1 MPRKPARL
9 EVGYLPDP
17 TWTRGP
23 VLLTM
28 HDSACAKEL
37 VARVREESL
46 PGWEIESH
54 GEVVA
59 FSLEI
64 ARPEDETA
72 RIKAVLALGDVLVKY
87 TLARPV
93 ALAEWAVLP
102 SRRANRWSR
111 DVAAAEIRL
120 SVLRS
125 AAAPIFDHIR
135 TGSWPVA
142 DRGTFEAYHFALSVR
157 QRAIIGPLINAHYNP
172 PCSIY
177 DESGLDLPTL
187 DALAQSLETAG
198 WLKLSTPYA
207 SQAGPTWRKGM
218 IQSTYSADFGPM
230 LARPRGPALRSE
242 ELIFD
247 R

>member
-1 MPRKPARL
+1 
-9 EVGYLPDP
+9 
-17 TWTRGP
+17 
-23 VLLTM
+23 M
-28 HDSACAKEL
+28 HDADAAKEL
-37 VARVREESL
+37 VARVREEAL
-46 PGWEIESH
+46 PGWEIESAR
-54 GEVVA
+54 EVVA
-59 FSLEI
+59 FALEI
-64 ARPEDETA
+64 GNPDNEQA

-93 ALAEWAVLP
+93 RLAEWALLP

-111 DVAAAEIRL
+111 DRATAEIRL

-125 AAAPIFDHIR
+125 AAAAIFDHIR
-135 TGSWPVA
+135 TGAWPVA
-142 DRGTFEAYHFALSVR
+142 DRVTFEAYHFALSVP

-177 DESGLDLPTL
+177 DESGLDLATL
-187 DALAQSLETAG
+187 DALALSLETAG

-242 ELIFD
+242 ELLFD

>member
-9 EVGYLPDP
+9 EVGYLPAP

-23 VLLTM
+23 VLLTLR
-28 HDSACAKEL
+28 DIPSAKEL
-37 VARVREESL
+37 TIRVREEAL
-46 PGWEIESH
+46 PDWEVESH
-54 GEVVA
+54 GGVVA
-59 FSLEI
+59 FHLAL
-64 ARPEDETA
+64 ARPQDEPA
-72 RIKAVLALGDVLVKY
+72 RIGAVLALGDALVKY
-87 TLARPV
+87 TLARPLC
-93 ALAEWAVLP
+93 LAEWALLP
-102 SRRANRWSR
+102 SRRVHRWSS
-111 DVAAAEIRL
+111 DIAAQEQRL
-120 SVLRS
+120 SALRT

-135 TGSWPVA
+135 AGAWPVA
-142 DRGTFEAYHFALSVR
+142 DRATFEAYHFALSVP
-157 QRAIIGPLINAHYNP
+157 QRKIIHELINAHYNP

-177 DESGLDLPTL
+177 DESGLDLATL
-187 DALAQSLETAG
+187 DALVQSLETAG

-207 SQAGPTWRKGM
+207 SQAGPTWRNGM